1 MWKNEQ
7 TGMLT
12 WTENGKVVRRRFTKI
27 VMFWPDGTISEPVY
41 FYGQILLTSGTTP
54 RVLQVFRS
62 YRSRTKRKALWQE
75 VAERLSWC
83 MLTAGI
89 MLLAH

>member
-1 MWKNEQ
+1 MLNNEQ

-12 WTENGKVVRRRFTKI
+12 WTENGKVIRRRFTKI
-27 VMFWPDGTISEPVY
+27 VMFWPDGTISEPVH
-41 FYGQILLTSGTTP
+41 FYGQILLSTGTTP

-75 VAERLSWC
+75 VVERLSWC
-83 MLTAGI
+83 AFTATLMQI
-89 MLLAH
+89 AH